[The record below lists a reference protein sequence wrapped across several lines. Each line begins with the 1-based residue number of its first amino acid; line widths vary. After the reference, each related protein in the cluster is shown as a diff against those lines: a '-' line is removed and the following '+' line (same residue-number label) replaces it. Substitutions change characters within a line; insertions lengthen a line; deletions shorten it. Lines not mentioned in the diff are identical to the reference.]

1 MADRKTS
8 SPKATEEENG
18 TWRELPWRKLEK
30 HVYRMQ
36 KRIYRASQ
44 RGNTRQVEK
53 LQKLL
58 LKSEAA
64 RLLAVR
70 RVTQDNQ
77 GKKTAGVDGVK
88 SVPPNERMLMVK
100 QLHAKY
106 WKHRKRPKPV
116 RRVWIPKPGKAEQR
130 PLGIPTMVER
140 AKQAL
145 VKLALEPAWEAVF
158 EPNSYGFRPGRSCH
172 DAIGEIFLGIRYKP
186 KFVLDADIKGCFDH
200 IDQEALLKKLNA
212 YPKLT
217 HLIRGW
223 LKAGVMEGVAFTPTE
238 QGTPQGGVIS
248 PLLANVALH
257 GLETEVTQV
266 KYQAKYK
273 GEKPI
278 VVRYADD
285 FVILHSDKTEVQRA
299 AARAAKW
306 LQGMG
311 LQLSPGKTRITHTLD
326 SCEGNVGFDFL
337 GFHVRQYRVGK
348 THTGKDTRGKPLG
361 YRTLICPSTEAVKR
375 HTRAIG
381 QRLRKLRNAPQEK
394 IVSDLNPIIRGWC
407 TYYRWVACSRV
418 FLTCDYNTYR
428 QLVRWMNA
436 RHGGKGK
443 RRVGRKYRI
452 RVGTRI
458 RFGTYVKDEAGN
470 PKPIYVRLH
479 AETHRQDYVKVR
491 GAASPYDGNLLYW
504 ARRLKQHPL
513 VTNEK
518 AKLLKIQQWQC
529 PRCGLYFKDGDLL
542 EVDHA
547 IPTALG
553 GKDDM
558 SNKWVYHGH
567 CHDEKTAEDRAHI
580 ATHKAGGVNHK

>member
-8 SPKATEEENG
+8 SPKETEEKNG

-44 RGNTRQVEK
+44 RGNKRQVEK

-88 SVPPNERMLMVK
+88 SVPPKQRFLMVK

-116 RRVWIPKPGKAEQR
+116 RRVWIPKPGKAERR
-130 PLGIPTMVER
+130 PLGIPTMMER

-145 VKLALEPAWEAVF
+145 VKLALEPAWEAMF

-186 KFVLDADIKGCFDH
+186 KFVFDADIKGCFDH

-223 LKAGVMEGVAFTPTE
+223 LKAGVMEGVDFTPTE
-238 QGTPQGGVIS
+238 RGTPQGGVIS

-257 GLETEVTQV
+257 GLETEVTQ
-266 KYQAKYK
+266 AKYK

-285 FVILHSDKTEVQRA
+285 FVIFHSDKTELQRA
-299 AARAAKW
+299 AARAATW
-306 LQGMG
+306 LEGMG
-311 LQLSPGKTRITHTLD
+311 LQLSPSKTRITHTLD

-361 YRTLICPSTEAVKR
+361 YRTIIRPSKEAVKR

-394 IVSDLNPIIRGWC
+394 VVSDLNPIIRGWC
-407 TYYRWVACSRV
+407 IYYRWVACSRV

-458 RFGTYVKDEAGN
+458 RFGTYVKDKAGN

-513 VTNEK
+513 VNNEK

-529 PRCGLYFKDGDLL
+529 PRCGLYFKNGDLL

-553 GKDDM
+553 GKDDL
-558 SNKWVYHGH
+558 SNKWVYHKH
-567 CHDEKTAEDRAHI
+567 CHDEKTAEDMAHI
-580 ATHKAGGVNHK
+580 TKHKAGGVNHN